1 MLRIQHTVSLT
12 LLFLCLCTLVQISTA
27 QDFDKYQ
34 VNTIQLTD
42 NIYMMSGAGGNLA
55 VCTGGDGVFLVDADY
70 TEMSEKVKSA
80 IAKIS
85 NQPVKLVFNTH
96 WHFDHVGGNE
106 NFAKWGSLIAAHEN
120 VRKWMAADQFLMV
133 IDRDV
138 EASPVLALPVI
149 TFTDTMAFH
158 FNQEEIVI
166 FHPPHAHTNGDGVV
180 YFRNSNVIHTG
191 DIFFNCGYPFI
202 DITHGGTIDGMIAA
216 VDAILLLCNDVTNII
231 PGHGPLANKSDLETY
246 LGMLSDFRAAVA
258 KEMAAGKDL
267 ETIKAEKPTA
277 AVDDVWGTKMFP
289 PDLFTEMVFHTLD
302 KP

>member
-1 MLRIQHTVSLT
+1 M
-12 LLFLCLCTLVQISTA
+12 LCLCALFQISHA

-34 VNTIQLTD
+34 VETLQLTD
-42 NIYMMSGAGGNLA
+42 HLFMMSGAGGNLA
-55 VCTGGDGVFLVDADY
+55 VCIGEDGVFLVDADY

-85 NQPVKLVFNTH
+85 EMSVRLVFNTH

-120 VRKWMAADQFLMV
+120 VRKWMASDQFLLV

-138 EASPVLALPVI
+138 AASPALALPTI
-149 TFTDTMAFH
+149 TFTDSLSLY
-158 FNQEEIVI
+158 FNGEEIVV

-180 YFRNSNVIHTG
+180 HFRNSNVIHTG

-202 DITHGGTIDGMIAA
+202 DISHGGTIDGMIAA
-216 VDAILLLCNDVTNII
+216 VESILRLCDDDTKIV
-231 PGHGPLANKSDLETY
+231 PGHGPLADKSDLETY

-258 KEMAAGKDL
+258 KEMAVGKDL
-267 ETIKAEKPTA
+267 DTIKEEKPTA
-277 AVDDVWGTKMFP
+277 AVDEVWGKKMFP
-289 PDLFTEMVFHTLD
+289 PELFTEMVFHTLR
-302 KP
+302 KN